1 MTPPSFTNTIA
12 GMLPEIAA
20 LRHELHQHPEIRFE
34 EHWTAGRIARFLEEN
49 DIPYT
54 RGHARGTGICA
65 TIQGAHDGPAVA
77 LRADMDALELQEETR
92 LPHASVIPGRM
103 HACGHDGHMAILCG
117 AAKTLQRHRNELP
130 GRVQLIFQPA
140 EEQAGGG
147 RLIVEEGLLENA
159 AAAFALHGWPSIPAG
174 KAAAPAGCVM
184 AGADFFRIDVHGKG
198 GHGADP
204 ASAVDPILTAA
215 HIITAL
221 QSIVS
226 RETNPWEAAV
236 VTVSHIEAGSTS
248 NIIPDHAWME
258 GTLRFL
264 TASSRDRLM
273 QSIQRIAT
281 NTAQAF
287 RARAEC
293 TLGTDGYPPL
303 HNHAEMSALARA
315 AIRETFGPE
324 GEWALD
330 RPYMTA
336 EDFAFYLDKVPGAY
350 IFLGTGGPHCLHNA
364 HFDFNDAVLPRAVEL
379 MCRIALRALQQFH
392 STQA

>member
-1 MTPPSFTNTIA
+1 MTPPSFTNTVT
-12 GMLPEIAA
+12 GMLPEIVS

-34 EHWTAGRIARFLEEN
+34 EHWTAGRIVRFLEEN
-49 DIPYT
+49 NIPYT
-54 RGHARGTGICA
+54 RGHARGTGVCA
-65 TIQGAHDGPAVA
+65 TIHGVNDGPAVA
-77 LRADMDALELQEETR
+77 LRADMDALEIQEKTR
-92 LPHASVIPGRM
+92 LPYASAIPGRM

-117 AAKTLQRHRNELP
+117 AAKALHRHRNELP

-147 RLIVEEGLLENA
+147 RLIAEEGLLENVT
-159 AAAFALHGWPSIPAG
+159 AAFALHGWPDIPLG

-204 ASAVDPILTAA
+204 ASAVDPLLTAA

-226 RETNPWEAAV
+226 RETNPGEAAV

-258 GTLRFL
+258 GTLRAL
-264 TASSRDRLM
+264 TASTRERLIH
-273 QSIQRIAT
+273 SIERIAL

-287 RARAEC
+287 RAQAVF

-303 HNHAEMSALARA
+303 HNPPEMSTLARA
-315 AIRETFGPE
+315 AIQETFGQE
-324 GEWALD
+324 GVWELD

-336 EDFAFYLDKVPGAY
+336 EDFAFYLNKVPGAY
-350 IFLGTGGPHCLHNA
+350 ILLGTGGPHCLHNA

-379 MCRIALRALQQFH
+379 MCRIALRTLQRFH
-392 STQA
+392 PART